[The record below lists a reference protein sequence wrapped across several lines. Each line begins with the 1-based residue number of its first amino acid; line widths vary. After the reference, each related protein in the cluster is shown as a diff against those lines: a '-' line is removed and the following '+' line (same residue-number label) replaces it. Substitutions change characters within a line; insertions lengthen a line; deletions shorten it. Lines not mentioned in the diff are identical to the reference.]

1 MIEIA
6 LAFALGIIVV
16 VLSLHRYLFPMLVL
30 RLDPYW
36 FPILV
41 HRYGFPILLI
51 VNVFIGIAFLVC
63 LAFVCIPEM
72 KAALEAYQ
80 GKDPD
85 ALHAYAMIVGSFGL
99 IGAAYYLWDRYR
111 KKSGSQDAARLPLD
125 SVKE

>member
-1 MIEIA
+1 
-6 LAFALGIIVV
+6 
-16 VLSLHRYLFPMLVL
+16 
-30 RLDPYW
+30 
-36 FPILV
+36 
-41 HRYGFPILLI
+41 
-51 VNVFIGIAFLVC
+51 
-63 LAFVCIPEM
+63 M